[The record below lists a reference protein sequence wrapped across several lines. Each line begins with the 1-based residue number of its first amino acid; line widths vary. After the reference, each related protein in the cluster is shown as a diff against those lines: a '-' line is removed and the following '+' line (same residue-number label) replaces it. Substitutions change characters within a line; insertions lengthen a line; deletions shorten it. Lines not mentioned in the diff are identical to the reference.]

1 MIGISCGI
9 LSPPEIKSNIKQV
22 LIDGD
27 SQKIEEIIELQN
39 ASEKLEL
46 LISGSALSILLSK
59 KGLEDQLNKLLSVA
73 LAVIV
78 FRASPAQKADV
89 VHFIRRNNRTAVTVA
104 IGDGAN
110 DVNMIQTAHIGI
122 GLMGKEGN

>member
-1 MIGISCGI
+1 MLTGDKGETARMIGISCGI

-46 LISGSALSILLSK
+46 LISGSA
-59 KGLEDQLNKLLSVA
+59 
-73 LAVIV
+73 
-78 FRASPAQKADV
+78 
-89 VHFIRRNNRTAVTVA
+89 
-104 IGDGAN
+104 
-110 DVNMIQTAHIGI
+110 
-122 GLMGKEGN
+122 

>member
-1 MIGISCGI
+1 M
-9 LSPPEIKSNIKQV
+9 
-22 LIDGD
+22 
-27 SQKIEEIIELQN
+27 
-39 ASEKLEL
+39 
-46 LISGSALSILLSK
+46 SILLSK